1 MARKSKAE
9 KWLTEKS
16 LSIIAGWC
24 RQGLSDEQIANNM
37 GIDDSTL
44 YRWKKKYH
52 EFCECLEENKD
63 IADLEVENALFKR
76 ATGYVTEE
84 VTYSLDETGNLIPV
98 KKVQKEV
105 VPDVTAQKY
114 WLTVRSQKWR
124 EGMQDAENPILN
136 SLLGLLKTEKGENDG

>member
-1 MARKSKAE
+1 MARKGLVE
-9 KWLTEKS
+9 KWLKPES
-16 LSIIAGWC
+16 LELIAGWC
-24 RQGLSDEQIANNM
+24 RQGLSDEQIAHNM
-37 GIDDSTL
+37 GIDVRTL
-44 YRWKKKYH
+44 YRWKKKH
-52 EFCECLEENKD
+52 DRFCQCLEENKEV
-63 IADLEVENALFKR
+63 ADLKVENALFKR

-136 SLLGLLKTEKGENDG
+136 SLLGLLKAEKGESDG